1 MADPTY
7 PATQN
12 VGSTYIAMEDVDLPD
27 APRFLFIRLSLE
39 AAQLQDKG
47 LRRLAKSS
55 GPADN
60 QQAVAILQAGATAA
74 PEKEPTPSRWD
85 PPNASFWW
93 LHTQADS
100 RAFIYTPEE
109 LYIATVFCAAELHVS

>member
-1 MADPTY
+1 MTDPTY
-7 PATQN
+7 AATQN
-12 VGSTYIAMEDVDLPD
+12 ADPTYIAMEDVDLPD

-74 PEKEPTPSRWD
+74 PEKEPSPSRWD
-85 PPNASFWW
+85 HPNASYW
-93 LHTQADS
+93 LLRARADS
-100 RAFIYTPEE
+100 RAFTYTPEE
-109 LYIATVFCAAELHVS
+109 LCIATVFCAAELQVS